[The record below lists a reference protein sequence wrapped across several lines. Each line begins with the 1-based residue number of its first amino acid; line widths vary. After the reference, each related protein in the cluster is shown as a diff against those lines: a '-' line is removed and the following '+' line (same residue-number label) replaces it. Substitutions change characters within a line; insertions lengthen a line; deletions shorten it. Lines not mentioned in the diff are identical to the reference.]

1 MPKND
6 MPKMPKNNPTE
17 AIIDLSGLGTA
28 NNRVAEGL
36 RLVKAF
42 MQIDDPM
49 LREALVDFAERLAD
63 PKTRQLGA
71 RAYS

>member
-1 MPKND
+1 MPKNA
-6 MPKMPKNNPTE
+6 PTE
-17 AIIDLSGLGTA
+17 IIDVSGLVTA
-28 NNRVAEGL
+28 NDRIAEGL

>member
-6 MPKMPKNNPTE
+6 PAE
-17 AIIDLSGLGTA
+17 EIIDVSRLVTA
-28 NNRVAEGL
+28 NGRVAEGL
-36 RLVKAF
+36 RLIKAF

-63 PKTRQLGA
+63 PKARALGA